1 MADLAD
7 LVAQN
12 PWWQDPTAIDRDPQ
26 IRQLD
31 RLPFRR
37 EPDVLRTFQLD
48 QPNVYTLRGPR
59 QVGKSTT
66 VKLLIQRLI
75 HAGFPARRILYLS
88 LELERQP
95 RAIRDAVLRAKRH
108 LPTHEAPWLIVL
120 DELSW
125 VRDWQS
131 AILSLRDRGDTSEDC
146 LILTGSSARDIRS
159 GGERLPGRRGPG
171 VDLDKVLLPLSF
183 PEFLRATGRDPGIP
197 PGSLEDLAWGT
208 ETSAIREAML
218 HFADLDASFHDY
230 LQVGG
235 FPAAVANFLSDG
247 VVSETTYQ
255 TLWHIV
261 AGDVERSGR
270 NRAAALKLLERV
282 VRNLCNSSSW
292 TSLAEEMAVAK
303 AITAEEYASVLADS
317 FLLLVLY
324 FLDLTHGSAAPKKE
338 KKLYPSDPLL
348 AYLPSRIL
356 PGVAAPDETALSEA
370 VLAMA
375 LFRTRE
381 AQLQEA
387 FSVPRSL
394 FYWKSSSGREIDF
407 LSGQQP
413 SRVPV
418 ESKYAGRVN
427 GNDRLVIRNVFQRGL
442 IASRQTLDL
451 DDPVRVIPTPIILAL
466 LG

>member
-1 MADLAD
+1 
-7 LVAQN
+7 
-12 PWWQDPTAIDRDPQ
+12 
-26 IRQLD
+26 
-31 RLPFRR
+31 
-37 EPDVLRTFQLD
+37 
-48 QPNVYTLRGPR
+48 
-59 QVGKSTT
+59 
-66 VKLLIQRLI
+66 
-75 HAGFPARRILYLS
+75 
-88 LELERQP
+88 
-95 RAIRDAVLRAKRH
+95 
-108 LPTHEAPWLIVL
+108 
-120 DELSW
+120 
-125 VRDWQS
+125 
-131 AILSLRDRGDTSEDC
+131 
-146 LILTGSSARDIRS
+146 
-159 GGERLPGRRGPG
+159 
-171 VDLDKVLLPLSF
+171 
-183 PEFLRATGRDPGIP
+183 
-197 PGSLEDLAWGT
+197 
-208 ETSAIREAML
+208 
-218 HFADLDASFHDY
+218 
-230 LQVGG
+230 
-235 FPAAVANFLSDG
+235 
-247 VVSETTYQ
+247 
-255 TLWHIV
+255 
-261 AGDVERSGR
+261 
-270 NRAAALKLLERV
+270 
-282 VRNLCNSSSW
+282 
-292 TSLAEEMAVAK
+292 MAVAK

-356 PGVAAPDETALSEA
+356 PGVAAPDETALAEA

-442 IASRQTLDL
+442 IASRRSLDL
-451 DDPVRVIPTPIILAL
+451 DDPVRVIPTPIILTL